1 MKVNLRI
8 NEIIIGEGV
17 EVSRSMRRILQAAV
31 ESELVRLLVEKGL
44 PEKIEK
50 GARIP
55 SMPVNLELN
64 GKISPDRVGKM
75 LAKSIYAELAK

>member
-1 MKVNLRI
+1 M
-8 NEIIIGEGV
+8 GEGV

-31 ESELVRLLVEKGL
+31 ETELARLLTEKGL
-44 PEKIEK
+44 PPKIEK

-55 SMPVNLELN
+55 SIPVNLALK

-75 LAKSIYAELAK
+75 LAQSIYGELASGDAVR